1 MAARGIA
8 TLIGIIGVFTLPF
21 GGWILILIAIGLH
34 IALKS

>member
-8 TLIGIIGVFTLPF
+8 TLIGLVGLFTLPA
-21 GGWILILIAIGLH
+21 GIPLIIIAVVLH